1 MVEVQVDGQADV
13 GRLSAV
19 GRNYRIKSKLG
30 NRMDQKPG
38 QKLGDSIEALGAG
51 K

>member
-30 NRMDQKPG
+30 NRKQYI
-38 QKLGDSIEALGAG
+38 LYFNRE
-51 K
+51 